1 VDKLMTIS
9 VELNA
14 WLDQNW
20 SPDRSLVEWR
30 DLLVDG
36 GWAAPGWPSAY
47 FGRDFSPEQ
56 SAVVDAEF
64 ARRGVVGAAQSGPR
78 RLAAETI
85 LAHGSEDQKQRY
97 LRPILTGQHAWCQL
111 FSEPGSGSD
120 LAGSTT
126 RAELQSGRAGLQEDR
141 AGLQEDRAGLQE
153 DRYIIN
159 GQKVWTTSA
168 HHADFGILL
177 ARTDWDVP
185 KHQGLSYFLFDM
197 RQSGVEVRPLRQ
209 MNGHASF
216 NEVFMT
222 DASVDPRD
230 LIGGEG
236 NGWRVA
242 ATTLSIERQGFS
254 QSRPDGGLKGL
265 SSLQGRVYDEYRA
278 ELLIALEPYT
288 WYPQRAG
295 RADLA
300 LPRARQTGAINDP
313 HIRQELAKLLSMKL
327 GADLA
332 AASAAAVSRA
342 GSNTVSPQGS
352 IGKLAAS
359 VIARQ
364 AAHVHTLVAGTDAM
378 LSGAT
383 AAEAGV
389 IAEILLSVPAI
400 SIAGGTDEIQ
410 KNIIA
415 ERVLEMPKEPRSD
428 TGPFRAIARN
438 SADK

>member
-1 VDKLMTIS
+1 VDDLMTIS

-20 SPDRSLVEWR
+20 SPDRSLIEWR

-36 GWAAPGWPSAY
+36 GWAAPGWPRAY

-56 SAVVDAEF
+56 SALVEAEF
-64 ARRGVVGAAQSGPR
+64 ARRGIVGAAQSGPR

-126 RAELQSGRAGLQEDR
+126 RAELQSGRAGQQEDR
-141 AGLQEDRAGLQE
+141 AGQQK

-313 HIRQELAKLLSMKL
+313 HIRQELAKLLSMKQ

-332 AASAAAVSRA
+332 AASAAALSRA

-378 LSGAT
+378 LSGA
-383 AAEAGV
+383 ASAEAGV